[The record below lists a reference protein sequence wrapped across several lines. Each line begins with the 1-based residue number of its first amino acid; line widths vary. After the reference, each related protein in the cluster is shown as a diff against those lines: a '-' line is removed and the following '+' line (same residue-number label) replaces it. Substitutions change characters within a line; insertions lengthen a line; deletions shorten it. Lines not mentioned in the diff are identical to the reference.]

1 MMIKIIANFGHLVRL
16 AKEMSDAEISG
27 NKELYKIKKEEHE
40 SYKKICLEADEVQIG
55 INF

>member
-1 MMIKIIANFGHLVRL
+1 MIKVIANFGHLVRL
-16 AKEMSDAEISG
+16 TKEMSDAEISG

-40 SYKKICLEADEVQIG
+40 SYKKNCLEADEVQIG